1 MKHVYLALLACATLC
16 VQTLSADPIGS
27 AEALRIA
34 QQQYSMENTSVLRA
48 GSFPEFKLAYVG
60 TEEGIEAPSKLRSSS
75 VENAL
80 LYLYNVGDNQGFV
93 IVSGE
98 DRGKQLLGIY
108 PIRGFAEKRSVRYDG
123 EFYAYVYPLCKGV
136 TVRDASSGG

>member
-48 GSFPEFKLAYVG
+48 GSFPEFKLAYVRDG
-60 TEEGIEAPSKLRSSS
+60 GRHRG
-75 VENAL
+75 L
-80 LYLYNVGDNQGFV
+80 LLNY
-93 IVSGE
+93 VS
-98 DRGKQLLGIY
+98 RVWRMPCFTCI
-108 PIRGFAEKRSVRYDG
+108 
-123 EFYAYVYPLCKGV
+123 
-136 TVRDASSGG
+136 T

>member
-48 GSFPEFKLAYVG
+48 GSFPEFNLAYVG

-80 LYLYNVGDNQGFV
+80 LYLYNVGDNQGFCNR
-93 IVSGE
+93 IRRRSW
-98 DRGKQLLGIY
+98 KALLGN
-108 PIRGFAEKRSVRYDG
+108 IR
-123 EFYAYVYPLCKGV
+123 
-136 TVRDASSGG
+136 

>member
-48 GSFPEFKLAYVG
+48 GSFPEFKLAYG
-60 TEEGIEAPSKLRSSS
+60 RRKASRP
-75 VENAL
+75 L
-80 LYLYNVGDNQGFV
+80 LN
-93 IVSGE
+93 
-98 DRGKQLLGIY
+98 
-108 PIRGFAEKRSVRYDG
+108 
-123 EFYAYVYPLCKGV
+123 YVPRVWRMPYFTCI
-136 TVRDASSGG
+136 T

>member
-1 MKHVYLALLACATLC
+1 MSMKHVYLALLACAMLC
-16 VQTLSADPIGS
+16 VQALSADPIGS

-80 LYLYNVGDNQGFV
+80 LYLYNVPATTKGQPA
-93 IVSGE
+93 VS
-98 DRGKQLLGIY
+98 RKS
-108 PIRGFAEKRSVRYDG
+108 FA
-123 EFYAYVYPLCKGV
+123 A
-136 TVRDASSGG
+136 

>member
-48 GSFPEFKLAYVG
+48 GSFPELSWP
-60 TEEGIEAPSKLRSSS
+60 T
-75 VENAL
+75 
-80 LYLYNVGDNQGFV
+80 
-93 IVSGE
+93 
-98 DRGKQLLGIY
+98 
-108 PIRGFAEKRSVRYDG
+108 
-123 EFYAYVYPLCKGV
+123 
-136 TVRDASSGG
+136 

>member
-1 MKHVYLALLACATLC
+1 MSMKHVYLALLACATLC

-98 DRGKQLLGIY
+98 DRGKQYWVY
-108 PIRGFAEKRSVRYDG
+108 PIRGLCRRKVC
-123 EFYAYVYPLCKGV
+123 PLRWRILCV
-136 TVRDASSGG
+136 CISIM